1 MRKLVFV
8 VCAVLLF
15 GSAAMAQG
23 KIDSSWQCPKATAE
37 HKLDVGDEP
46 NHAYSIS
53 AGSCTA
59 TKSMIEG
66 VTEKTSAYAEFHDEK
81 AKSMSWHGRLSVTM
95 DNGDKIFYNYAG
107 SGSNDVTK
115 PVANKWTITGG
126 TGKFKGFKATGT
138 CSGKRSADGSST
150 WDCTGTYT
158 TAK

>member
-1 MRKLVFV
+1 MRKLIFV

-15 GSAAMAQG
+15 GSAAMSQG
-23 KIDSSWQCPKATAE
+23 KIDSSWRCPKATTE

-53 AGSCTA
+53 SGSCTA

-66 VTEKTSAYAEFHDEK
+66 VAEKTAVYTEFHDEK
-81 AKSMSWHGRLSVTM
+81 AKSTSWHGRFSVTM

-115 PVANKWTITGG
+115 PASGKWTLTGG
-126 TGKFKGFKATGT
+126 TGKFKGIKATGT
-138 CSGKRSADGSST
+138 CSVKRSADGSSAFN
-150 WDCTGTYT
+150 CTGTYT
-158 TAK
+158 TFK